1 MSHQKS
7 CREMAEYLSEYVD
20 CNLDASIRELIDRHG
35 GECPPCRA
43 FVRTLARTVEAL
55 RAQPRE
61 PISPAA
67 KRSLVEAL
75 RKARVQPS

>member
-1 MSHQKS
+1 MTHEKS

-20 CNLDASIRELIDRHG
+20 GDLDASIRELIDRHG

-61 PISPAA
+61 PISPTM

-75 RKARVQPS
+75 RNARHQKP